1 MAELRRGQRERY
13 VTTYS
18 VYSVYVRGLGMVL
31 LALCE
36 FLVLCARLYRSMRSG
51 KMVWNSV

>member
-1 MAELRRGQRERY
+1 MAELRREQREKY
-13 VTTYS
+13 VCHYIQC
-18 VYSVYVRGLGMVL
+18 VQCVCVRGLGMVL

-36 FLVLCARLYRSMRSG
+36 FRLYRSMRLG